1 MNLIVFNHNADP
13 FGVRM
18 IWKGQRYGHNGAL
31 VHSGDDP
38 FVEFWDLQR
47 VSEPTQDFVSQP
59 GAQFIQR
66 YNASVLRKTDDGR
79 GLDLYGSEPAWKL
92 DGAAMTMVRR
102 FLKVALDAAATG
114 VALFR

>member
-1 MNLIVFNHNADP
+1 MNLIVFNHNASP

-18 IWKGQRYGHNGAL
+18 IWKGQKYGRNDAL

-38 FVEFWDLQR
+38 FVEFWDLHR
-47 VSEPTQDFVSQP
+47 VGDPTLDFADQA

-66 YNASVLRKTDDGR
+66 YNASVLRKIDEGR
-79 GLDLYGSEPAWKL
+79 GLDLYVSEPAWKL

-102 FLKVALDAAATG
+102 FIKVAFDAAAG
-114 VALFR
+114 AASPR